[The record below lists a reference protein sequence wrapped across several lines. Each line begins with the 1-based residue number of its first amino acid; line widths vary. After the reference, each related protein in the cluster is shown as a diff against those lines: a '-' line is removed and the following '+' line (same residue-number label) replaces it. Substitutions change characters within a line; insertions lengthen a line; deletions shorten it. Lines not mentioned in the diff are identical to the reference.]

1 MQVREK
7 RAQGRFD
14 KLVQRADICERGV
27 EIRRCFALVCE
38 ESLRAGGVQSSLNA
52 DGTPVQIALSLV
64 PRRPAAFE
72 FVGEPFQFQSAMDY
86 PARLAFGFECMSR
99 VAEVIG
105 VQEAL
110 DAVRPRLEGLADTAP
125 AGDWEDPV
133 GALWI
138 GAAFDREGDSAM
150 TVYENAR
157 RGSEDGRWKRLI
169 GFVGGLGP
177 GDWSPI
183 FAVASVGRLKPLGAG
198 LRLRKGRTPQ
208 ARVYFG
214 AYGVRPEEYRRMFRD
229 AGAGAEFD
237 QALDDFFTDVLGDE
251 CTHPTRSAVFSF
263 GSDEDKWSPKF
274 ELCGHCAWRSD
285 REAISRCGAWLERLH
300 VDADFY
306 RDVVE
311 ILTADRE
318 EFGTPAAHAYV
329 GVGMKRDQTYASIY
343 LNPGRD
349 L

>member
-1 MQVREK
+1 MRGREK
-7 RAQGRFD
+7 RVQGRFER
-14 KLVQRADICERGV
+14 LIRRADICERGV
-27 EIRRCFALVCE
+27 EIRRCFALTCA
-38 ESLRAGGVQSSLNA
+38 ESLRAGGAQSSLNA

-64 PRRPAAFE
+64 PGRPAAFE
-72 FVGEPFQFQSAMDY
+72 FVGEPFQSAMDY

-99 VAEVIG
+99 VAEVTG

-125 AGDWEDPV
+125 AGDCEDPV

-150 TVYENAR
+150 TVYANVR
-157 RGSEDGRWKRLI
+157 RGSEEGRWTRLI
-169 GFVGGLGP
+169 RFVGGFGP

-183 FAVASVGRLKPLGAG
+183 FAVASAGRLKPLGAG
-198 LRLRKGRTPQ
+198 LRLRRGRMPQ
-208 ARVYFG
+208 VRLYFC
-214 AYGVRPEEYRRMFRD
+214 AYGVRPEAYRRMFRD
-229 AGAGAEFD
+229 AGAGMEFD
-237 QALDDFFTDVLGDE
+237 QALDEFFAGVLGDE

-263 GSDEDKWSPKF
+263 GSDEERWSPKF
-274 ELCGHCAWRSD
+274 EMCGHCAWRSD
-285 REAISRCGAWLERLH
+285 RESIARCGPWLERLR

-311 ILTADRE
+311 ILSVGRE

-329 GVGMKRDQTYASIY
+329 GVGMKRGQTYASIY